1 MSRAFGRDAGR
12 KQTNAVPLWRPT
24 DSQSESDRREK
35 RGYMKTVHTLTA
47 LNYRADY
54 SGRMA
59 LDSGSHRAAK
69 TRLFMLILMII
80 MIVVS

>member
-1 MSRAFGRDAGR
+1 M
-12 KQTNAVPLWRPT
+12 PLWGPT

-59 LDSGSHRAAK
+59 LDSQTHTFQANANANNDCG
-69 TRLFMLILMII
+69 
-80 MIVVS
+80 

>member
-1 MSRAFGRDAGR
+1 M
-12 KQTNAVPLWRPT
+12 PLWKPT
-24 DSQSESDRREK
+24 DSQSERDRREK

-59 LDSGSHRAAK
+59 LDSSGSQADTALQK
-69 TRLFMLILMII
+69 PDFYANTNDNNDCL
-80 MIVVS
+80 S